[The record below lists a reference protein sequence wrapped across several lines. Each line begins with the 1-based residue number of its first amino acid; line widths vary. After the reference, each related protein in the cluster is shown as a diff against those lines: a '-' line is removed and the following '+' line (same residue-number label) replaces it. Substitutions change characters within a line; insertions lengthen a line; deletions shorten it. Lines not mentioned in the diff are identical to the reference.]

1 MRCNQCGAEAPAQ
14 AAFCPQCGAQLGRAG
29 TDVGRSAG
37 VAKIRP
43 SGPPGTAHDVSEQDL
58 WSGAYSPKAMAGAFI
73 CATLLAIAGMV
84 AASFAG
90 PAGWTAVAIG
100 ALVVFGYLGLQLLYR
115 HMSVRYRLTTQ
126 RLLREIGILSRTDDR
141 ILVVDID
148 DIKVEQGPI
157 ERLFNLGTIVL
168 VVKDESTKDE
178 IQEVDGKGVMKMI
191 GIENPRHVADLIDEA
206 RRAER
211 SRRGVYMMNA

>member
-1 MRCNQCGAEAPAQ
+1 MKCSQCGAAAPGK
-14 AAFCPQCGAQLGRAG
+14 AAFCPQCGAKLSRTNADVERPAG
-29 TDVGRSAG
+29 AG
-37 VAKIRP
+37 KIRP

-58 WSGAYSPKAMAGAFI
+58 WTGRYSPKAMTGPFFGS
-73 CATLLAIAGMV
+73 LVLAIACLIGASYV
-84 AASFAG
+84 APDA
-90 PAGWTAVAIG
+90 WMAVAVG
-100 ALVVFGYLGLQLLYR
+100 AIAVFVYLLLLLLYR
-115 HMSVRYRLTTQ
+115 QMAVRYRLTNQ

-148 DIKVEQGPI
+148 DITVKQTLVE
-157 ERLFNLGTIVL
+157 RMFNLGTILIVAN
-168 VVKDESTKDE
+168 DESAKEDGADRVKKD
-178 IQEVDGKGVMKMI
+178 VVML